1 MGLFRLNEDIHDI
14 VNNNAEGKYQIRKMT
29 KDFPKV
35 FSKSD
40 GLYSATKK
48 FLNVARSEK
57 PEKSGLLNIAKK
69 KCIADIKTLMHSPHK
84 GTSDKFAS
92 YKYDK

>member
-1 MGLFRLNEDIHDI
+1 MGLFRLNEDIHDV
-14 VNNNAEGKYQIRKMT
+14 VNNNAEGKYQLRKMT
-29 KDFPKV
+29 KDFPKI

-69 KCIADIKTLMHSPHK
+69 KGIDDIKTLMHSPHK
-84 GTSDKFAS
+84 GTSDKFAF